1 MKDIKLK
8 ELKEQLISKKYNT
21 RIKINE
27 NKLFKNTI
35 KPLLAIKY
43 NKCK

>member
-27 NKLFKNTI
+27 NKLF
-35 KPLLAIKY
+35 
-43 NKCK
+43 